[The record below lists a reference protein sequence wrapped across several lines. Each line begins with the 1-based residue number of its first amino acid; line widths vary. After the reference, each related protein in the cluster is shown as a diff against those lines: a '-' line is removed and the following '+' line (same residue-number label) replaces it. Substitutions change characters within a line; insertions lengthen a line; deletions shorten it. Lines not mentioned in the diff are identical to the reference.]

1 MPWENVVIMGVAWGP
16 LVSVVISILKGWL
29 KVESKYIQPINWV
42 LGFLGLVL
50 YNILG
55 GETWYMA
62 ILAGLTAVMSSTG
75 FHETFGH
82 MAKYT
87 VEKLSL

>member
-1 MPWENVVIMGVAWGP
+1 
-16 LVSVVISILKGWL
+16 LKGWL
-29 KVESKYIQPINWV
+29 KIESKYIQPINWV

-50 YNILG
+50 YNIMG
-55 GETWYMA
+55 GQNWYMA

-82 MAKYT
+82 MAQNT
-87 VEKLSL
+87 VAKIT